1 MQYQLRRYR
10 VKPGQMDTFVD
21 VWRSGVV
28 PLRQQ
33 HGFSLVGAWNNADT
47 GEFVWILG
55 YDGDYEA
62 ADKAYYSSPERSSLD
77 PDPGSF
83 LDEVVLSMIDEVPA
97 QLD

>member
-10 VKPGQMDTFVD
+10 VKPGQMDRFGD
-21 VWRSGVV
+21 VGRSGVV

-33 HGFSLVGAWNNADT
+33 HGFSIVGAWNNSST
-47 GEFVWILG
+47 GEFVWIVG

-62 ADKAYYSSPERSSLD
+62 ADKAYYSSPGRSALD

-83 LDEVVLSMIDEVPA
+83 LDEVELSIVDEVPS